1 MPLDLP
7 KDLAKEGH
15 PTRTASTAADYYSLV
30 YAGYKPVDGPAVAEV
45 SYDELTPAQKAA
57 RTRAEKKA
65 QEDFEQLTERVD
77 SPDQPEDASPDT
89 DIRNQAGDANSD
101 A

>member
-7 KDLAKEGH
+7 QDLAKDGA
-15 PTRTASTAADYYSLV
+15 PTRTAATASDYWTLFYK
-30 YAGYKPVDGPAVAEV
+30 GYRPVDGPAVAEV

-57 RTRAEKKA
+57 RTRAENAAKNEGGPSGA
-65 QEDFEQLTERVD
+65 SDHSEDGN
-77 SPDQPEDASPDT
+77 PDT
-89 DIRNQAGDANSD
+89 DIRNQAGDANADD

>member
-7 KDLAKEGH
+7 QDLAKDGA
-15 PTRTASTAADYYSLV
+15 PTRTAATASDYWTLY
-30 YAGYKPVDGPAVAEV
+30 YKGYRPVDGPAVAEV

-57 RTRAEKKA
+57 RTRAENAAREEAEKNA
-65 QEDFEQLTERVD
+65 SNQSGGSFTEDGN
-77 SPDQPEDASPDT
+77 PDT
-89 DIRNQAGDANSD
+89 DVRNQAGDANSD

>member
-7 KDLAKEGH
+7 KDLAKEGR
-15 PTRTASTAADYYSLV
+15 PTRTASTPADYHALV
-30 YAGYKPVDGPAVAEV
+30 FQGYKPVDGPAVAEK

-57 RTRAEKKA
+57 RTRAENA
-65 QEDFEQLTERVD
+65 ARQEADNA
-77 SPDQPEDASPDT
+77 PEDDGNPDT
-89 DIRNQAGDANSD
+89 DIRNQAGDANADD

>member
-7 KDLAKEGH
+7 KDLAKEGR
-15 PTRTASTAADYYSLV
+15 PTRTASTPTDYHALV
-30 YAGYKPVDGPAVAEV
+30 FAGYKPVDGPAVAEV

-57 RTRAEKKA
+57 RTRAENAAKEA
-65 QEDFEQLTERVD
+65 ENQTATEDGN
-77 SPDQPEDASPDT
+77 PDT
-89 DIRNQAGDANSD
+89 DLRNQAGDANDD

>member
-7 KDLAKEGH
+7 RDLAKEGR
-15 PTRTASTAADYYSLV
+15 PNRTASTPADYHSLV
-30 YAGYKPVDGPAVAEV
+30 FQGYKPVDGPAVAEV

-57 RTRAEKKA
+57 RTRAENAA
-65 QEDFEQLTERVD
+65 QAEAEKNASNQSGGSFTESG
-77 SPDQPEDASPDT
+77 SPDE